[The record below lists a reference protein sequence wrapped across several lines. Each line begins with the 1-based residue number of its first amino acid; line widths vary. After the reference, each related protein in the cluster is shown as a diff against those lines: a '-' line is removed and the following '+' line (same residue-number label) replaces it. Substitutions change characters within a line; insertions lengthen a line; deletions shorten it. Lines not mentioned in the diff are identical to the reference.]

1 MRRERLA
8 NTVAM
13 SATGLM
19 MHGALLTL
27 LALVAMQSVADE
39 PIWLGRFQSNA
50 VEVPPPWRVVQFDRR
65 VPATRYA
72 IREWDGV
79 SAVEAIAD
87 QSMALLA
94 RPVAV
99 HLHRT
104 PILCW
109 RWRVDAPLSTADMRR
124 RRGDDYAARVY
135 LGFMLPARGVGVV
148 TRGKL
153 GLARSIYGDV
163 VPDAAL
169 NYVWDNR
176 YPIGT
181 QAPSAYTTRT
191 RMIVVQSGADNAGRW
206 ILERRDVL
214 ADLASAFHAD
224 ARLTV
229 VAPASDTDNTRERA
243 HAGFADLHF
252 VAADMPC
259 FGGVRPTG
267 RL

>member
-1 MRRERLA
+1 
-8 NTVAM
+8 
-13 SATGLM
+13 
-19 MHGALLTL
+19 MHDALLTL
-27 LALVAMQSVADE
+27 VALAAMQSVADG
-39 PIWLGRFQSNA
+39 PIWLGRFSSS
-50 VEVPPPWRVVQFDRR
+50 EIDVPPPWRVVRIDNR

-79 SAVEAIAD
+79 PAVEAIAD

-94 RPVAV
+94 RPVMV
-99 HLHRT
+99 DLHRT

-124 RRGDDYAARVY
+124 RRGDDYAARLY
-135 LGFMLPARGVGVV
+135 LGFMLPARVVGGV
-148 TRGKL
+148 TRSKL
-153 GLARSIYGDV
+153 SLARSIYGDV

-181 QAPSAYTTRT
+181 LAPNAYTSRT
-191 RMIVVQSGADNAGRW
+191 RMIVVQSGAGKAGRW
-206 ILERRDVL
+206 VLERRDVI

-224 ARLTV
+224 GRLTV
-229 VAPASDTDNTRERA
+229 LALASDTDNTGERA

-259 FGGVRPTG
+259 AVTEPAHTPARPAPRRTA
-267 RL
+267 RSPARPYRS